1 MTPRSKQRKLFNPF
15 RGTVYHNRGGYGHI
29 FRVPETA
36 IVVKIAHRVVN
47 STAREEARAA
57 ENLEI
62 LRRERVVYEALA
74 TKSPHPNIVHYFL
87 STDIAIFLKFEPDN
101 LERRLSRHLETPI
114 SEEWQFCWI
123 QEIASAATWLETLDY
138 FHGDLRPENILLD
151 ETEHVKVC
159 DFGRTQKRGCK
170 VEVATYP
177 FYRPGMDAVAGPLHE
192 QFAIG
197 SCIYT
202 IRTGEVPYGQYE
214 TPEEFKL
221 MYDALVQGKF
231 PPVDDVVLGEII
243 RTCWH
248 AEYASIA
255 DVEAAIKQAVRT
267 MDVDSSATSL
277 SWEEHDSGVR
287 QCREFLGTQEQ
298 EHKGNCIT

>member
-138 FHGDLRPENILLD
+138 FHGDLR
-151 ETEHVKVC
+151 
-159 DFGRTQKRGCK
+159 QK
-170 VEVATYP
+170 T
-177 FYRPGMDAVAGPLHE
+177 FFWMRPSM
-192 QFAIG
+192 
-197 SCIYT
+197 S
-202 IRTGEVPYGQYE
+202 R
-214 TPEEFKL
+214 
-221 MYDALVQGKF
+221 
-231 PPVDDVVLGEII
+231 
-243 RTCWH
+243 
-248 AEYASIA
+248 
-255 DVEAAIKQAVRT
+255 
-267 MDVDSSATSL
+267 SATSGAPRSADARSRWPRTL
-277 SWEEHDSGVR
+277 SIDQAWTRSPDLYMNSSRSVPASTLFAPGKCHMASTR
-287 QCREFLGTQEQ
+287 RL
-298 EHKGNCIT
+298 KSSS